1 MYPTNLGKQNG
12 ALVLEVLK
20 VLGRPATICE
30 IAERVANIYKVPLDR
45 IQPVVGD
52 VLQSGVQHGFFS
64 YYNRRYT
71 VDKHTVDQLRSDID
85 EYATKIL
92 SMSRAGCNAAG
103 CGGGGSV
110 NGNSNLQIPQ
120 PSTLML
126 KLEKLD
132 DSPPFQLNQ
141 NRSTGE
147 RRERTPSGDAPTMD
161 AIRVELPL

>member
-52 VLQSGVQHGFFS
+52 VLRSGVQHGFFS

-71 VDKHTVDQLRSDID
+71 VDKRTVDQLRSDID

-92 SMSRAGCNAAG
+92 SMSRAGCNS
-103 CGGGGSV
+103 GGYGG
-110 NGNSNLQIPQ
+110 NGNPQIPQ
-120 PSTLML
+120 PSTLMM

-161 AIRVELPL
+161 GIRVELPL